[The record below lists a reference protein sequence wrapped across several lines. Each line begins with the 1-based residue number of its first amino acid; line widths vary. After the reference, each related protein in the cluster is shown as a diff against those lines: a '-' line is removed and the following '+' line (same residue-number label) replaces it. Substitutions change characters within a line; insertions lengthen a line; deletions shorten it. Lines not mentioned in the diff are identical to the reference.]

1 MEIRTYVALTM
12 KKYAIS
18 ATILLLPESAWAAPV
33 MDVRPLMG
41 IVWMFTAVC
50 IVIIL
55 IKAALNSRSFKGWL
69 GESKVR
75 LVVRT
80 QLDEERYR
88 QLHDVTLP
96 TSDGTTQID
105 HIIVSVYGIF
115 VIETKNMGGWIFGN
129 PSQPKWTQTFGR
141 SKNSFQNP
149 LRQNYKHIKEL
160 DALLQIGED
169 KLFSVVVFAG
179 DAEFKTDMP
188 DNVIRSDGLAKY
200 VRTKDVPLLT
210 ESEVQRILMKIN
222 DTMLERSRTTSREH
236 IHNLNR
242 KFGFSVDEMYREKK
256 RNLMIM
262 SAVMGIMIVVSFV
275 QNTLKSTTHQPASTL
290 KLTTSNPAQQNP
302 IVLQPHDAPKP
313 KKIPR
318 SGEYGILTISAK
330 KDMYITLY
338 DKDNVEVVR
347 TEMKNGQIK
356 DFEIRKGYYTAEILQ
371 AGKREVSTV
380 SFIGATGVLEF

>member
-1 MEIRTYVALTM
+1 MR
-12 KKYAIS
+12 KFAIS
-18 ATILLLPESAWAAPV
+18 ATILLLPKPAWAAPV
-33 MDVRPLMG
+33 MDLSPVVG
-41 IVWMFTAVC
+41 KIWMFAVVC
-50 IVIIL
+50 IGIIL

-69 GESKVR
+69 GELRVKR
-75 LVVRT
+75 VVRT

-105 HIIVSVYGIF
+105 HIIVSIYGIF
-115 VIETKNMGGWIFGN
+115 VIETKNMSGWIFGN

-188 DNVIRSDGLAKY
+188 DNVIHSGGLARY

-210 ESEVQRILMKIN
+210 ESEVQRILLKIN

-236 IHNLNR
+236 ILNLNR
-242 KFGFSVDEMYREKK
+242 RFGFSVDEMYREKK
-256 RNLMIM
+256 RNLMRM
-262 SAVMGIMIVVSFV
+262 SAVFGIMVVVIFA
-275 QNTLKSTTHQPASTL
+275 QHTLKSTTHQPTSTVT
-290 KLTTSNPAQQNP
+290 LTTSNPAKQDS
-302 IVLQPHDAPKP
+302 IVFQPHDAPKP
-313 KKIPR
+313 TKIPR
-318 SGEYGILTISAK
+318 SDEYGILTISAK
-330 KDMYITLY
+330 KDMYT
-338 DKDNVEVVR
+338 
-347 TEMKNGQIK
+347 
-356 DFEIRKGYYTAEILQ
+356 
-371 AGKREVSTV
+371 
-380 SFIGATGVLEF
+380 

>member
-1 MEIRTYVALTM
+1 M

-33 MDVRPLMG
+33 MDVSPVAGM
-41 IVWMFTAVC
+41 IWMFTAVC
-50 IVIIL
+50 IGIIL
-55 IKAALNSRSFKGWL
+55 IKAALNSRPFKGWL

-75 LVVRT
+75 RVVRA

-96 TSDGTTQID
+96 TSEGTTQID
-105 HIIVSVYGIF
+105 HIIVSIYGIF

-141 SKNSFQNP
+141 SKKSFQNP

-188 DNVIRSDGLAKY
+188 DNVIHSGGLARY

-210 ESEVQRILMKIN
+210 ENEMQRILLKIN
-222 DTMLERSRTTSREH
+222 DAMLERSRTTSREH
-236 IHNLNR
+236 ILNLNR
-242 KFGFSVDEMYREKK
+242 RFGFSVDEMYREKK

-262 SAVMGIMIVVSFV
+262 SVVFGIMVVVIFV
-275 QNTLKSTTHQPASTL
+275 QQTLKSTAQRPVSSVT
-290 KLTTSNPAQQNP
+290 LTTSNPAKKNS
-302 IVLQPHDAPKP
+302 IVFQTKDAPKP
-313 KKIPR
+313 TKIPR
-318 SGEYGILTISAK
+318 SDEYGILTISVK

-371 AGKREVSTV
+371 GGKREVSTV
-380 SFIGATGVLEF
+380 SFIGTRGVLEF

>member
-1 MEIRTYVALTM
+1 MAINYSALTM
-12 KKYAIS
+12 RKYAIT
-18 ATILLLPESAWAAPV
+18 AMTLLLPESAWAAPV
-33 MDVRPLMG
+33 MDVRPLVS
-41 IVWMFTAVC
+41 IVLMFTTVC
-50 IVIIL
+50 IGIIL
-55 IKAALNSRSFKGWL
+55 IKAALKSRSFKGWL
-69 GESKVR
+69 GELRVKRVAR
-75 LVVRT
+75 V

-105 HIIVSVYGIF
+105 HIIVSSYGIF

-129 PSQPKWTQTFGR
+129 PNQPKWTQTFGK

-188 DNVIRSDGLAKY
+188 DNVIRSDELAKY

-210 ESEVQRILMKIN
+210 ENEMQRILLKIN
-222 DTMLERSRTTSREH
+222 DAMLERSRTTSKEH
-236 IHNLNR
+236 ILNLNR

-256 RNLMIM
+256 RNLTIM
-262 SAVMGIMIVVSFV
+262 STVFGIVLVAIFA
-275 QNTLKSTTHQPASTL
+275 QQTLKSTTQQPASSVT
-290 KLTTSNPAQQNP
+290 LTTSNPAKQDAL
-302 IVLQPHDAPKP
+302 VLQTKDAPKP
-313 KKIPR
+313 TKIPR
-318 SGEYGILTISAK
+318 SDEYGILTITAK

-338 DKDNVEVVR
+338 DKDNAEVVR
-347 TEMKNGQIK
+347 MEMKYGQIK
-356 DFEIRKGYYTAEILQ
+356 DVEIRKGYYTAEILQ

-380 SFIGATGVLEF
+380 SFIDTRGALAF

>member
-1 MEIRTYVALTM
+1 MRH
-12 KKYAIS
+12 YAIS

-33 MDVRPLMG
+33 MDASPLAGM
-41 IVWMFTAVC
+41 VWIFTAVC
-50 IVIIL
+50 IGIIL
-55 IKAALNSRSFKGWL
+55 IKGALNSRSFKGWL

-75 LVVRT
+75 RVVRT

-105 HIIVSVYGIF
+105 HIIVSIYGIF

-129 PSQPKWTQTFGR
+129 PNQPKWTQTFGK

-200 VRTKDVPLLT
+200 VRTKDVTLLT
-210 ESEVQRILMKIN
+210 ENEVQRILLKIN
-222 DTMLERSRTTSREH
+222 GAMLERSRTTSREH
-236 IHNLNR
+236 ILNLNR

-256 RNLMIM
+256 RNLT
-262 SAVMGIMIVVSFV
+262 IMIAVFGIVVVAIFA
-275 QNTLKSTTHQPASTL
+275 QNTLKSTTQQPASSV
-290 KLTTSNPAQQNP
+290 KLTTSNPTKQDS
-302 IVLQPHDAPKP
+302 IVSKTHDAAKP
-313 KKIPR
+313 TKIFR
-318 SGEYGILTISAK
+318 SNEYGILTISAK

-338 DKDNVEVVR
+338 DKDNAEVVR
-347 TEMKNGQIK
+347 MEMKNGQIK
-356 DFEIRKGYYTAEILQ
+356 DVEIRKGYYTAEVLQ
-371 AGKREVSTV
+371 AGKRELSTV
-380 SFIGATGVLEF
+380 SFIGTSGVLEF